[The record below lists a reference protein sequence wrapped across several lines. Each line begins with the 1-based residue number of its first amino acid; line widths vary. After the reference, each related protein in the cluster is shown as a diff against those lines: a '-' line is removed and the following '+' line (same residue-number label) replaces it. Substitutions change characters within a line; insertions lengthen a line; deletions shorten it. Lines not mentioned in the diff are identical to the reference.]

1 MTAVGQKKRAHRIW
15 HQSFNELDHLGVYRR
30 ALEVHA
36 KVAVDKHRLAARML
50 DVVALDPSFDEPALA
65 RACADPAPVIAN
77 FAAMAERR
85 VARGTD
91 VIIPAEG
98 VLAELLVR
106 HGVCEIVG
114 VS

>member
-1 MTAVGQKKRAHRIW
+1 V
-15 HQSFNELDHLGVYRR
+15 
-30 ALEVHA
+30 
-36 KVAVDKHRLAARML
+36 
-50 DVVALDPSFDEPALA
+50 
-65 RACADPAPVIAN
+65 
-77 FAAMAERR
+77 
-85 VARGTD
+85 RGTD